1 MSMKLPPAAVKAS
14 RMASDVEPS
23 AVHPKTF
30 PPRQIGDTLNDEMRC
45 MGITLGGHLKVHGQ
59 VNEELL
65 R

>member
-1 MSMKLPPAAVKAS
+1 
-14 RMASDVEPS
+14 MASDVEPS